1 MQWKSRLTT
10 LIKQSW
16 SANKD
21 ELLTK
26 ETMYNRLRE
35 ESRMFQEENKH
46 LNKYKEEA
54 DLLINNLSRRNV
66 MLEDELI
73 MRGNNDSDYFYSEK
87 LIGSPPKS
95 PTKQTNVK
103 LDSVLD
109 DDLELDSNFVR
120 REASLRCLDKVKR
133 MYRKT
138 CNQGT
143 ITNLKNIDKYVVAI
157 DEKDFERYKQENK
170 FRSKIC

>member
-1 MQWKSRLTT
+1 MKIIEALKEKVKVLEYEYAVEVETHH
-10 LIKQSW
+10 LDK
-16 SANKD
+16 AELEHKKD

-35 ESRMFQEENKH
+35 ESRMFQEENLH

-54 DLLINNLSRRNV
+54 DILINNLSRKNV
-66 MLEDELI
+66 VLEDEL
-73 MRGNNDSDYFYSEK
+73 RLCGNNDSELLSFDKSFSK
-87 LIGSPPKS
+87 TPMS
-95 PTKQTNVK
+95 PTKQTNIK
-103 LDSVLD
+103 IDSVLD

-138 CNQGT
+138 
-143 ITNLKNIDKYVVAI
+143 
-157 DEKDFERYKQENK
+157 
-170 FRSKIC
+170 